1 MPSKKLENFVADL
14 KKVKELDKA
23 IEILKSEI
31 EDNLFDKNESTLINF
46 TLVKKE
52 TVEVKD
58 TASDIIT
65 KYFMENDD
73 MSNTSVNVTNV
84 KYTEDFKVSEEFATK
99 VQMLLLKDLQK
110 QRRDL
115 LKNIKDNESSIRKE
129 S

>member
-1 MPSKKLENFVADL
+1 MTDKKLENFVADL

-23 IEILKSEI
+23 IEILKNEI

-58 TASDIIT
+58 VASDLIT

-84 KYTEDFKVSEEFATK
+84 KYTEDFEVSEEFATK
-99 VQMLLLKDLQK
+99 IQVLLLKDLKK
-110 QRRDL
+110 QRKDV
-115 LKNIKDNESSIRKE
+115 IKKIEANENSCKV
-129 S
+129 

>member
-1 MPSKKLENFVADL
+1 MTDKKLENFVADL

-58 TASDIIT
+58 VASDLIT

-84 KYTEDFKVSEEFATK
+84 KYTEDFEVSEEFATK
-99 VQMLLLKDLQK
+99 IQVLLLKDLKK
-110 QRRDL
+110 QRKDV
-115 LKNIKDNESSIRKE
+115 IKKIEANENSCKV
-129 S
+129 